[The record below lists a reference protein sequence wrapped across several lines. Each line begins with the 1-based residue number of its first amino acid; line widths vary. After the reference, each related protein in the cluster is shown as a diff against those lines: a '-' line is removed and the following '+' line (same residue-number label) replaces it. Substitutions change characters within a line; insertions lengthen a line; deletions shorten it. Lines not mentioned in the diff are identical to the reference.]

1 MRSEADEALS
11 RNPDLNCPGFEV
23 SRVFALLQE
32 KLLGQP
38 ASGSGKGGFTRK
50 QLLRNVNTIFQFVVL
65 PTEPIDPENPRTR
78 PTKQMSGGALR
89 PALWYVDLR
98 KTGTI
103 GRGYPPNTVLG
114 RKRKADV
121 TIECSEY
128 DRPCQRPNGLCNGV
142 AADAVIVSHLLQPIA
157 TSFTWRRDNRILRS
171 SSILAE

>member
-65 PTEPIDPENPRTR
+65 PTDPIDPENPRTR

-121 TIECSEY
+121 TIECSEC
-128 DRPCQRPNGLCNGV
+128 DRLSRTMF
-142 AADAVIVSHLLQPIA
+142 AM
-157 TSFTWRRDNRILRS
+157 
-171 SSILAE
+171 E